1 MDVPA
6 LYDTDIYA
14 WSQHQARVLRDLA
27 ASGAAVPNDLDL
39 AHVAEEIEDVG
50 NALREGMESLWVQAF
65 AHLLKRLALPED
77 QAARHWLV
85 EADTFLDQAQRRYRP
100 SMQDI
105 RLDKLWRD
113 AARLAGRNLATY
125 GHAVPDWPAECPID
139 LAELLDARNGAAE
152 LLAMLQ
158 ARV

>member
-6 LYDTDIYA
+6 LYDTDINA
-14 WSQHQARVLRDLA
+14 WSQHQARVLRELA
-27 ASGAAVPNDLDL
+27 ASGNAVPNDLDL

-65 AHLLKRLALPED
+65 APLLKRLALPED

-85 EADTFLDQAQRRYRP
+85 EADTFLDQAKLRYRP

-105 RLDKLWRD
+105 RLDTLWR
-113 AARLAGRNLATY
+113 RGSNIAGRNLTTY
-125 GHAVPDWPAECPID
+125 GHPVPDWPAECRID
-139 LAELLDARNGAAE
+139 LAELLNARNGAAE
-152 LLAMLQ
+152 LLALLQ
-158 ARV
+158 ARL

>member
-14 WSQHQARVLRDLA
+14 WSQHQARVLRGLA
-27 ASGAAVPNDLDL
+27 ASGAGLPNDLDL

-50 NALREGMESLWVQAF
+50 NILREGMESLWVQAF
-65 AHLLKRLALPED
+65 AHLLKVCTLPED

-85 EADTFLDQAQRRYRP
+85 EADTFLDQAKVRYRP

-105 RLDKLWRD
+105 RLDKLWRR
-113 AARLAGRNLATY
+113 AANIAGRNLTAY
-125 GHAVPDWPAECPID
+125 GHRVPEWPAENPID
-139 LAELLDARNGAAE
+139 LAELLDERNGAAE
-152 LLAMLQ
+152 LLALLR
-158 ARV
+158 ART